1 VINFDGETVMAPSET
16 GLEIR
21 RYQTM
26 RKQRSLRASLWA
38 ALGGVV
44 IATAVVVGVW
54 AVNTVPGNAL
64 SPSKA
69 LAPSKKIS
77 VDADGAFRPSDT
89 QWASLRFA
97 PVSQVAFRDE
107 HVTDG
112 KIVINDATPVFSP
125 FSGRVSKLI
134 GRPGDFVERGAPLFA
149 IEASEFVQGH
159 NDLITAVAGVEK
171 ARSRLVLAQTAEKRQ
186 RDLQAIR
193 GGALKDL
200 EQAQSD
206 LVGAQGD
213 LRSAEIALAA
223 VRNRLRILGRSDDDI
238 AQLEKTDRI
247 GAETIVSAP
256 IAGTIIQRKVG
267 LGQYINAGANDP
279 VFTVGNLSTVWL
291 IANVRESDAPKMKVG
306 AAVEVTVLAFP
317 GRVFNA
323 KLAYVA
329 PALDPNTRRLPVRA
343 EIQNTGRELLPE
355 MFASFRIVSGDDRLM
370 PAVPVDAIVYEGA
383 KARVWIA
390 RPDSKTVV
398 SRDITVGDTI
408 NGLVEVRKGLSVGET
423 VVTSGTLFI
432 DRAARRD

>member
-1 VINFDGETVMAPSET
+1 V
-16 GLEIR
+16 R
-21 RYQTM
+21 
-26 RKQRSLRASLWA
+26 
-38 ALGGVV
+38 
-44 IATAVVVGVW
+44 
-54 AVNTVPGNAL
+54 
-64 SPSKA
+64 
-69 LAPSKKIS
+69 
-77 VDADGAFRPSDT
+77 
-89 QWASLRFA
+89 
-97 PVSQVAFRDE
+97 QVAFRDE
-107 HVTDG
+107 RATDG
-112 KIVINDATPVFSP
+112 KIAINEDTTTPVFSP

-134 GRPGDFVERGAPLFA
+134 ARPGDFVERGAPLFA
-149 IEASEFVQGH
+149 IEASEFVQGQ

-171 ARSRLVLAQTAEKRQ
+171 ARSRLLLAQTAEKRQ

-223 VRNRLRILGRSDDDI
+223 IRNRLRILGRSDEEI
-238 AQLEKTDRI
+238 AQLEKADRI
-247 GAETIVSAP
+247 AAETIVSAP
-256 IAGTIIQRKVG
+256 IGGTIIQRRVG
-267 LGQYINAGANDP
+267 LGQYINVGANDP

-291 IANVRESDAPKMKVG
+291 IANVRESDAPEMKVG

-398 SRDITVGDTI
+398 SRDITVGGTI
-408 NGLVEVRKGLSVGET
+408 NGLVEVRKGLAVGET
-423 VVTSGTLFI
+423 VVTSGTLFV

>member
-1 VINFDGETVMAPSET
+1 MPSQPNPSLMAR
-16 GLEIR
+16 LR
-21 RYQTM
+21 RN
-26 RKQRSLRASLWA
+26 RLWVA
-38 ALGGVV
+38 AGGAMV
-44 IATAVVVGVW
+44 AAAAVVGFW
-54 AVNTVPGNAL
+54 AFDTAPGNAL
-64 SPSKA
+64 ARPEKSPG
-69 LAPSKKIS
+69 
-77 VDADGAFRPSDT
+77 DAEGAFRPSDT
-89 QWASLRFA
+89 QWASLRLA
-97 PVSQVAFRDE
+97 TVRQVAFRDE
-107 HVTDG
+107 RATDG
-112 KIVINDATPVFSP
+112 KIAINEDTTTPVFSP

-134 GRPGDFVERGAPLFA
+134 ARPGDFVERGAPLFA

-171 ARSRLVLAQTAEKRQ
+171 ARSRLLLAQTAEKRQ
-186 RDLQAIR
+186 RELQAIR

-223 VRNRLRILGRSDDDI
+223 VRNRLRILGRSDEEI
-238 AQLEKTDRI
+238 ARLEKTDRI
-247 GAETIVSAP
+247 GAEVVVSAP
-256 IAGTIIQRKVG
+256 IGGTIIQRKVG

-306 AAVEVTVLAFP
+306 APVEVTVLAFP

-329 PALDPNTRRLPVRA
+329 PALDPSTRRLPVRA

-383 KARVWIA
+383 DARVWIA

-408 NGLVEVRKGLSVGET
+408 NGLVEVRKGLTVGET

>member
-1 VINFDGETVMAPSET
+1 VFLREVHAR
-16 GLEIR
+16 GLEGR
-21 RYQTM
+21 E
-26 RKQRSLRASLWA
+26 QR
-38 ALGGVV
+38 V
-44 IATAVVVGVW
+44 IG
-54 AVNTVPGNAL
+54 
-64 SPSKA
+64 
-69 LAPSKKIS
+69 
-77 VDADGAFRPSDT
+77 
-89 QWASLRFA
+89 
-97 PVSQVAFRDE
+97 
-107 HVTDG
+107 
-112 KIVINDATPVFSP
+112 
-125 FSGRVSKLI
+125 
-134 GRPGDFVERGAPLFA
+134 
-149 IEASEFVQGH
+149 
-159 NDLITAVAGVEK
+159 
-171 ARSRLVLAQTAEKRQ
+171 LVLTEC
-186 RDLQAIR
+186 LT
-193 GGALKDL
+193 GGFLAGGLHLAFALV
-200 EQAQSD
+200 A
-206 LVGAQGD
+206 AQGD